1 MVYTNTFIQIAPD
14 SDATEGIVPES
25 NRKKTPIH
33 MLEYQ
38 LLSEN
43 PYQLTNED
51 LIYEVYLKRQGITD
65 EDRAERGEAIRAE
78 LFQKE
83 HPCLRASALT
93 KRYGWGAHYDENGKI
108 ALYPVD
114 SAEYQQFVEECPNQ
128 LLAMRTKRKK

>member
-14 SDATEGIVPES
+14 SETTSGIIPES
-25 NRKKTPIH
+25 NRKQTPIH
-33 MLEYQ
+33 IIEYQ

-43 PYQLTNED
+43 PYRLNHED
-51 LIYEVYLKRQGITD
+51 LIFEVYLIRQGISD
-65 EDRAERGEAIRAE
+65 EERAARGEAIRAE

-108 ALYPVD
+108 ALYAVD
-114 SAEYQQFVEECPNQ
+114 SDEYKEFVATCPNQ
-128 LLAMRTKRKK
+128 LLAMRSKRKK